1 MKTIKDQLKSLTL
14 MDVFVTLSVIVL
26 FAIVIDQV
34 GQEVIDTIQSII
46 K

>member
-1 MKTIKDQLKSLTL
+1 MKDKLKSLTL

-26 FAIVIDQV
+26 FSIVIDQV
-34 GQEVIDTIQSII
+34 GTEIIDTIQSYI

>member
-1 MKTIKDQLKSLTL
+1 MIKNKLKSLTL
-14 MDVFVTLSVIVL
+14 MDIFVTLSVIVL

-34 GQEVIDTIQSII
+34 GQEVIDTIQTIS

>member
-14 MDVFVTLSVIVL
+14 MDIFVTLSVIVL

-34 GQEVIDTIQSII
+34 GQEVIDTIQTII

>member
-1 MKTIKDQLKSLTL
+1 MKDKLKSLTL

-26 FAIVIDQV
+26 FSIVIYQV
-34 GQEVIDTIQSII
+34 GAEIIDTIQSYI

>member
-1 MKTIKDQLKSLTL
+1 MKTIKDHPKSLTL

-34 GQEVIDTIQSII
+34 GQEVIDTIQTIT

>member
-1 MKTIKDQLKSLTL
+1 MKTIKDHLKSLTL

-34 GQEVIDTIQSII
+34 GQEVIDTIQTIT

>member
-34 GQEVIDTIQSII
+34 GQEVIDTIQSIT

>member
-14 MDVFVTLSVIVL
+14 MDIFVTLSVIVL

>member
-1 MKTIKDQLKSLTL
+1 MIKNKLKSLTL
-14 MDVFVTLSVIVL
+14 MDIFVTLSVIVL

-34 GQEVIDTIQSII
+34 GTEVIQTIQNLI